1 MTNSKQVYVAD
12 KEKSQKEM
20 DERRKRLGAQKH
32 DAACKRKVK
41 KIATK
46 LAKKTCLEH
55 NKKMM
60 KVALAKK

>member
-1 MTNSKQVYVAD
+1 MTNYQQVYLAD

-20 DERRKRLGAQKH
+20 DERRN
-32 DAACKRKVK
+32 AACKRKAK
-41 KIATK
+41 EMATK
-46 LAKKTCLEH
+46 SSKKARLKH

>member
-1 MTNSKQVYVAD
+1 MTNSEQFYVAD

-46 LAKKTCLEH
+46 LAKKACLEH

>member
-1 MTNSKQVYVAD
+1 MTNSKQFYVAD

-46 LAKKTCLEH
+46 LAEKACLEH